1 MRISDWSS
9 DVCSSDLYR
18 GKGETTAWFS
28 FADVDD
34 SADEVRIF
42 VGNNS
47 GLKKPMLVYRVSI
60 VGSGTAGAAPPAP
73 AWVATL
79 KASVVAATGGPQQ
92 PMTQADKVGMN
103 AFMVVVFGLALF
115 GLVAPIWCF
124 RRWRGGWRIAAA
136 IPRVGMVRFVA
147 FLLLTPGFIPD
158 SLDLLPCVVLM
169 VEVPCRCAPCV
180 LFG

>member
-1 MRISDWSS
+1 MIRRPPISTLTDP
-9 DVCSSDLYR
+9 LFPY
-18 GKGETTAWFS
+18 TTLFR
-28 FADVDD
+28 

-79 KASVVAATGGPQQ
+79 KDSVVAATGGPQQ

-124 RRWRGGWRIAAA
+124 RRWRGGWRVGAA
-136 IPRVGMVRFVA
+136 IPMEGRVLV
-147 FLLLTPGFIPD
+147 
-158 SLDLLPCVVLM
+158 
-169 VEVPCRCAPCV
+169 
-180 LFG
+180 

>member
-1 MRISDWSS
+1 MIRRPPISTLTDP
-9 DVCSSDLYR
+9 LFPY
-18 GKGETTAWFS
+18 TTLFR
-28 FADVDD
+28 

-79 KASVVAATGGPQQ
+79 KDSVVAATGGPQQ

-103 AFMVVVFGLALF
+103 AFMVGV
-115 GLVAPIWCF
+115 
-124 RRWRGGWRIAAA
+124 RSEERRGGKEGVSKGRSRWS
-136 IPRVGMVRFVA
+136 PYH
-147 FLLLTPGFIPD
+147 
-158 SLDLLPCVVLM
+158 
-169 VEVPCRCAPCV
+169 
-180 LFG
+180 

>member
-79 KASVVAATGGPQQ
+79 KDSVVAATGGPPQDRKS
-92 PMTQADKVGMN
+92 TRLN
-103 AFMVVVFGLALF
+103 
-115 GLVAPIWCF
+115 
-124 RRWRGGWRIAAA
+124 
-136 IPRVGMVRFVA
+136 
-147 FLLLTPGFIPD
+147 
-158 SLDLLPCVVLM
+158 SSH
-169 VEVPCRCAPCV
+169 
-180 LFG
+180 